1 MDSGSPFE
9 RPHWTTRLYPS
20 SDGTRDAPISD
31 RGRLIFRVSLLGVA
45 IVFTVLLIVSVR

>member
-1 MDSGSPFE
+1 VDQESPFE

-31 RGRLIFRVSLLGVA
+31 RGRLIFRVSLLAVA
-45 IVFTVLLIVSVR
+45 IAFTVLLVLSVR

>member
-1 MDSGSPFE
+1 MGQGTPFE
-9 RPHWTTRLYPS
+9 RPHWTTRLLPS

-45 IVFTVLLIVSVR
+45 VVFTVLLVLSVR